1 MFNYRT
7 LAVIKRELREKLMSK
22 SFIFMTILLP
32 VFMFGIIGIQTL
44 LVTYEGDS
52 GSKIEIVAGSDE
64 ILTGVKEYIDMEDFV
79 KNKTYQVNYTLD
91 ENIEDFVNSKR
102 TTLVNEELDGIIFIP
117 STAVKD
123 KKIQYYTKSPN
134 NRTIP
139 DKMSIPINKFLI
151 DKYFG
156 AKNLT
161 KEELDFA
168 RLSVDVSGFKV
179 SEKAEFE
186 EQGFGNVILAYVF
199 MFLLYISLLMMGS
212 MTMQS
217 VQEEK
222 NSKIVEVILSSV
234 SSKELLSGKI
244 IGAAVTGA
252 IQMAIWLLPVLT
264 IISTTWFV
272 LPPEATFD
280 ITYFHL
286 IYFLVNFF
294 LGLLIFLG
302 LFATVG
308 SIFES
313 AQEAQSGMW
322 PVMLLI
328 MIPFFIALS
337 MMRNPNNEIAEIASF
352 LPFSTVMV
360 MPGKFVL
367 TDVPVWQLLASTLV
381 NIATILFIFP
391 VAGKI
396 FRVGILRSGKKPSLT
411 DVIKWIKYKY

>member
-367 TDVPVWQLLASTLV
+367 TDVPVWQLLASTLI

>member
-22 SFIFMTILLP
+22 SFIIMTILLP
-32 VFMFGIIGIQTL
+32 VFMFGIIGVQTL

-52 GSKIEIVAGSDE
+52 GSKIEIVAPKDE
-64 ILTGVKEYIDMEDFV
+64 IIQDVAEYVSSEDFV
-79 KNKTYQVNYTLD
+79 KNGSYKINYAIANDIEKYVNNNREKL
-91 ENIEDFVNSKR
+91 I
-102 TTLVNEELDGIIFIP
+102 NEQLDGIIFIP
-117 STAVKD
+117 ESAVKD
-123 KKIQYYTKSPN
+123 KKLQYYTKSPN

-139 DKMSIPINKFLI
+139 DKLSSPINKYLI

-156 AKNLT
+156 TKNLT

-168 RLSVDVSGFKV
+168 RMSVDIAGYKV

-186 EQGFGNVILAYVF
+186 EQGYGNAILAYVF

-234 SSKELLSGKI
+234 SSKELLTGKI
-244 IGAAVTGA
+244 LGAAITGV
-252 IQMAIWLLPVLT
+252 IQMGIWLIPIIT

-272 LPPEATFD
+272 LPPEITFN
-280 ITYFHL
+280 ITYGHL
-286 IYFLVNFF
+286 IYFLLNFF
-294 LGLLIFLG
+294 LGLVIFLG

-308 SIFES
+308 SMFET

-322 PVMLLI
+322 PVMMLI
-328 MIPFFIALS
+328 MIPFFVALS
-337 MMRNPNNEIAEIASF
+337 MMRNPDNPIAEVASF
-352 LPFSTVMV
+352 LPFATVMV

-367 TDVPVWQLLASTLV
+367 TDVPIWQLSISILINVL
-381 NIATILFIFP
+381 TIVGIFP
-391 VAGKI
+391 LAGKI
-396 FRVGILRSGKKPSLT
+396 FRVGVLRSGKKPTLA

>member
-22 SFIFMTILLP
+22 SFIIMTILLP
-32 VFMFGIIGIQTL
+32 VFMFGIIGVQTL

-52 GSKIEIVAGSDE
+52 GSKIEIVAPKDE
-64 ILTGVKEYIDMEDFV
+64 IIQDVAEYVSSEDFV
-79 KNKTYQVNYTLD
+79 KNGSYKINYAIADDIEKYVNINREKL
-91 ENIEDFVNSKR
+91 I
-102 TTLVNEELDGIIFIP
+102 NEQLDGIIFIP
-117 STAVKD
+117 GSAVKD
-123 KKIQYYTKSPN
+123 KKLQYYTKSPN

-139 DKMSIPINKFLI
+139 DKLSIPINKYLI

-156 AKNLT
+156 TKNLT

-168 RLSVDVSGFKV
+168 RMSVDIAGYKV

-186 EQGFGNVILAYVF
+186 EQGYGNAILAYVF

-234 SSKELLSGKI
+234 SSKELLTGKI
-244 IGAAVTGA
+244 LGAAITGV
-252 IQMAIWLLPVLT
+252 IQMGIWLIPIIT

-272 LPPEATFD
+272 LPPEITFD
-280 ITYFHL
+280 ITYGHL
-286 IYFLVNFF
+286 IYFLLNFF
-294 LGLLIFLG
+294 LGLVIFLG

-308 SIFES
+308 SMFET

-322 PVMLLI
+322 PVMMLI
-328 MIPFFIALS
+328 MIPFFVALS
-337 MMRNPNNEIAEIASF
+337 MMRNPDNPIAEVASF
-352 LPFSTVMV
+352 LPFATVMV

-367 TDVPVWQLLASTLV
+367 TDVPIWQLSISILI
-381 NIATILFIFP
+381 NILTIIGIFP
-391 VAGKI
+391 LAGKI
-396 FRVGILRSGKKPSLT
+396 FRVGVLRSGKKPSLA
-411 DVIKWIKYKY
+411 DVIKWIRYKY

>member
-22 SFIFMTILLP
+22 SFIIMTILLP
-32 VFMFGIIGIQTL
+32 VFMFGIIGVQTL

-52 GSKIEIVAGSDE
+52 GSKIEIVAPNDE
-64 ILTGVKEYIDMEDFV
+64 IIQDVAEYVSSEDFV
-79 KNKTYQVNYTLD
+79 KNGSYKINYAIADDIEKYVNNNREKL
-91 ENIEDFVNSKR
+91 I
-102 TTLVNEELDGIIFIP
+102 NEQLDGIIFIP
-117 STAVKD
+117 ESAVKD
-123 KKIQYYTKSPN
+123 KKLQYYTKSPN

-139 DKMSIPINKFLI
+139 DKLSSPINKYLI

-156 AKNLT
+156 TKNLT

-168 RLSVDVSGFKV
+168 RMSVDIASYKV

-186 EQGFGNVILAYVF
+186 EQGYGNAILAYVF

-234 SSKELLSGKI
+234 SSKELLTGKI
-244 IGAAVTGA
+244 LGAAITGV
-252 IQMAIWLLPVLT
+252 IQMGIWLIPIIT

-272 LPPEATFD
+272 LPPEITFD
-280 ITYFHL
+280 ITYGHL
-286 IYFLVNFF
+286 IYFLLNFF
-294 LGLLIFLG
+294 LGLVIFLG

-308 SIFES
+308 SMFET

-322 PVMLLI
+322 PVMMLI
-328 MIPFFIALS
+328 MIPFFVALS
-337 MMRNPNNEIAEIASF
+337 MMRNPDNPIAEVASF
-352 LPFSTVMV
+352 LPFATVMV

-367 TDVPVWQLLASTLV
+367 TDVPIWQLSISILI
-381 NIATILFIFP
+381 NILTIVGIFP
-391 VAGKI
+391 LAGKI
-396 FRVGILRSGKKPSLT
+396 FRVGVLRSGKKPTLA

>member
-252 IQMAIWLLPVLT
+252 IQMTIWLLPVLT

-367 TDVPVWQLLASTLV
+367 TDVPVWQLLASTLI

>member
-7 LAVIKRELREKLMSK
+7 LAIIKRELREKLMSK
-22 SFIFMTILLP
+22 SFIIMTILLP
-32 VFMFGIIGIQTL
+32 IFMFGIIGVQTL
-44 LVTYEGDS
+44 LVTYEGDA
-52 GSKIEIVAGSDE
+52 GSKIHIVAPTGEILQEVTEYISDE
-64 ILTGVKEYIDMEDFV
+64 EFV
-79 KNKTYQVNYTLD
+79 RNGSYKVDYFMS
-91 ENIEDFVNSKR
+91 ENIEEYVNKNR
-102 TTLVNEELDGIIFIP
+102 AKLVNEELNGIIFIP
-117 STAVKD
+117 ESAVRD
-123 KKIQYYTKSPN
+123 KKIQYFTKSPN

-139 DKMSIPINKFLI
+139 DKLSTPINKYLI

-156 AKNLT
+156 TKNLT

-168 RLSVDVSGFKV
+168 RMSVDIAGFKV

-186 EQGFGNVILAYVF
+186 EQGYGNLILAYVF

-234 SSKELLSGKI
+234 SSKELLTGKI
-244 IGAAVTGA
+244 LGAAITGV
-252 IQMAIWLLPVLT
+252 IQMGIWLLPVIT

-280 ITYFHL
+280 ITYGHL
-286 IYFLVNFF
+286 IYFLLNFF
-294 LGLLIFLG
+294 LGLVIFLG

-308 SIFES
+308 SMFEN

-337 MMRNPNNEIAEIASF
+337 MMKNPNNPIAEAASF
-352 LPFSTVMV
+352 LPFATVMV

-367 TDVPVWQLLASTLV
+367 TDIPIWQLAASTLV
-381 NIATILFIFP
+381 NILTILLIFP
-391 VAGKI
+391 LAGKI
-396 FRVGILRSGKKPSLT
+396 FRVGVLRSGKKPSLA
-411 DVIKWIKYKY
+411 DIIKWIKYKY